1 MTWCVKE
8 SQDRATMRSGDSPE
22 PKKQKMDQQELKR
35 MCGYR
40 AVDDYVKS
48 GMVIGLGT
56 GSTAYF
62 AVQRVGEKLKAGELA
77 GIVAVPTSEAT
88 RLQAES
94 LSIPIDTLATYSV
107 LDVAIDGADEVSLV
121 VLNSFSFAAG
131 KCR

>member
-1 MTWCVKE
+1 M
-8 SQDRATMRSGDSPE
+8 SSGDSPE

-48 GMVIGLGT
+48 DMVIGLGT

-62 AVQRVGEKLKAGELA
+62 AVQRVGEKLKAGELT

-94 LSIPIDTLATYSV
+94 LGIPIATLATYSV